1 MGDIDFEKVLVSNQI
16 PFGGKNY
23 KYFIGYLYS
32 GNKIKALNIMLP
44 KTSAYIKSYA
54 GKIKW
59 MYFFNEDD
67 LLKKYNTIWNKVSAD
82 IEEEFDNELVYNK
95 EMLKPKIR
103 SPGDEVTDFYDEKKF
118 KTWAVIILVYQ

>member
-16 PFGGKNY
+16 PFAGKNY

-44 KTSAYIKSYA
+44 KTIAYVKSYD

-59 MYFFNEDD
+59 MYFFIEDDD

-82 IEEEFDNELVYNK
+82 IEKEFDNELVYNK

-103 SPGDEVTDFYDEKKF
+103 SPGDEVTDFYDERKF
-118 KTWAVIILVYQ
+118 KMWALIILV

>member
-1 MGDIDFEKVLVSNQI
+1 MVDLDFEKVLVSNQI

-44 KTSAYIKSYA
+44 KTSAYVKSYA

-118 KTWAVIILVYQ
+118 KMWAVIILVYQ

>member
-16 PFGGKNY
+16 PFAGKNY

-44 KTSAYIKSYA
+44 KTSAYVKSYD

-59 MYFFNEDD
+59 MYFFIEDDD

-82 IEEEFDNELVYNK
+82 IEKEFDNELVYNK

-103 SPGDEVTDFYDEKKF
+103 SPGDEVTDFYDERKF
-118 KTWAVIILVYQ
+118 KMWALIILV

>member
-16 PFGGKNY
+16 PFAGKNY

-44 KTSAYIKSYA
+44 KTIAYVKSYD

-59 MYFFNEDD
+59 MYFFIEDDD

-82 IEEEFDNELVYNK
+82 IEKEFDNELVYNK
-95 EMLKPKIR
+95 EILKPKIR
-103 SPGDEVTDFYDEKKF
+103 SPGDEVTDFYDERKF
-118 KTWAVIILVYQ
+118 KMWALIILV